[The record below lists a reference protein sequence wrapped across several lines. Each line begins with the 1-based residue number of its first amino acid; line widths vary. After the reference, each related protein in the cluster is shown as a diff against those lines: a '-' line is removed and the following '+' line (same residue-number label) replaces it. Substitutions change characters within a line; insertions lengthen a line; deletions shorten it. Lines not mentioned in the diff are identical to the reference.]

1 MSWIVRSC
9 PAVRSAFLDG
19 SCRRLGRHREEAMT
33 PAPASAVAA
42 YVQAMP
48 GLKLRDGG
56 AFVARVG
63 PALMARLERHKAA
76 VIELLAGNLCR
87 YCGDGIDYGRPGCL
101 VFSDGS
107 GAHLGCYERAE
118 TERQATRRAADDRR

>member
-1 MSWIVRSC
+1 MI
-9 PAVRSAFLDG
+9 
-19 SCRRLGRHREEAMT
+19 

-87 YCGDGIDYGRPGCL
+87 YCGGGIDYRQPGCL
-101 VFSDGS
+101 VFGDGA
-107 GAHLGCYERAE
+107 GAHVSCYVAAE
-118 TERQATRRAADDRR
+118 TERQAKARAADDRR